1 MTTNPLIER
10 LLAVRQRIRQ
20 AEQDH
25 GRPSASVRLLA
36 VSKTR
41 SVDDILT
48 AASAGQ
54 HCFGENYLQEAL
66 QKITKINNIRTSDKN
81 RHEDP
86 GPVEWHFI
94 GHVQSNKTSELA
106 RHFDWLHTVDRLRIA
121 QRLSDQRA
129 DHLMPLNL
137 TIQVMIDRETG
148 KSGIDAAELAELAS
162 AIIELP
168 RLRLRGLMTIPA
180 PQSDFTAQR
189 RPFHVLAQLQQSLIE
204 QGIPLDT
211 LSMGMSGDMQ
221 AAIAEGA
228 TMVRIGSDI
237 FGPRAPL

>member
-20 AEQDH
+20 AGQDH

-41 SVDDILT
+41 PVEDIL
-48 AASAGQ
+48 AVASAGQ
-54 HCFGENYLQEAL
+54 RCFGENYLQEAL
-66 QKITKINNIRTSDKN
+66 QKITKINDIRASGKN
-81 RHEDP
+81 RHADS

-94 GHVQSNKTSELA
+94 GHVQSNKTHELA
-106 RHFDWLHTVDRLRIA
+106 RHFDWLHTLERLKIA
-121 QRLSDQRA
+121 RRLSEQRP
-129 DHLMPLNL
+129 DHLAPLNL

-148 KSGIDAAELAELAS
+148 KSGIDATELADLVC

-180 PQSDFTAQR
+180 PQCGFSAQR
-189 RPFHVLAQLQQSLIE
+189 RPFHALAQLQQSLIE
-204 QGIPLDT
+204 QGMPLDT
-211 LSMGMSGDMQ
+211 LSMGMSGDME

-228 TMVRIGSDI
+228 TIVRIGSDI
-237 FGPRAPL
+237 FGPRGPI